1 MPAPPATTTTATTPA
16 AAAAAAAATGTLAE
30 PSAARQPGAPRRH
43 VLRAA
48 AAGALVGLCGAARA
62 HHGWSGFDEGA
73 PLYLAGTVRAV
84 RWTNPHAELVVDV
97 APALALPADLARR
110 AVPPQQSPVDV
121 PRLLA
126 RAALP
131 RTGHG
136 QWVCELAPLLR
147 MEAWGIVEPRPGAAL
162 EVVGYAA
169 PGEARG
175 PVLRVEVLFVDGRAY
190 GLRSMPRG

>member
-1 MPAPPATTTTATTPA
+1 MPAPPAMTPTVT
-16 AAAAAAAATGTLAE
+16 AAAAAAATGTAAE
-30 PSAARQPGAPRRH
+30 PSAARQPRAPRRL

-48 AAGALVGLCGAARA
+48 AIGALAGACGAARA

-110 AVPPQQSPVDV
+110 VVPQQQSPLDV

-131 RTGHG
+131 RTTHG
-136 QWVCELAPLLR
+136 QWLCELAPLLR
-147 MEAWGIVEPRPGAAL
+147 MEAWGIVEPRPGAPV

-175 PVLRVEVLFVDGRAY
+175 SILRVEVLFVDGRAY
-190 GLRSMPRG
+190 GLRSSPRG

>member
-1 MPAPPATTTTATTPA
+1 MPAPPAPPAMTTTVATA
-16 AAAAAAAATGTLAE
+16 AAPATGTAAE
-30 PSAARQPGAPRRH
+30 AAGQPRAPRRR

-48 AAGALVGLCGAARA
+48 AAGTIAGLCGAARA

-73 PLYLAGTVRAV
+73 PLFLAGTVRAV

-110 AVPPQQSPVDV
+110 AVPAQQSPVDV

-131 RTGHG
+131 RTVHG

-147 MEAWGIVEPRPGAAL
+147 MEAWGIAEPRPGAVV